1 MASNSKVTHATIVR
15 HGDLLKRNSIE
26 VSAVDATVTQS
37 ALVIVIN
44 KDLWMPATAFSKNK

>member
-44 KDLWMPATAFSKNK
+44 KDLWMPATAF